1 MKNKICLRTYVLC
14 IANCMKS
21 SVYFFSDRS
30 RSEVVFVMNQYPP
43 PVLDHHKGGGGSR
56 GDEMYQQG
64 GTGRPPLTMEQYHPP
79 HHGQSGSNVTN
90 HG

>member
-1 MKNKICLRTYVLC
+1 MKDNICLPTYVLC

-21 SVYFFSDRS
+21 IVYFCDRS
-30 RSEVVFVMNQYPP
+30 RPEVFAMNQYPP
-43 PVLDHHKGGGGSR
+43 PLLDHHKGGGGSR

-64 GTGRPPLTMEQYHPP
+64 GGRPPLAMEQYHPP
-79 HHGQSGSNVTN
+79 SHGQSGSNVTN